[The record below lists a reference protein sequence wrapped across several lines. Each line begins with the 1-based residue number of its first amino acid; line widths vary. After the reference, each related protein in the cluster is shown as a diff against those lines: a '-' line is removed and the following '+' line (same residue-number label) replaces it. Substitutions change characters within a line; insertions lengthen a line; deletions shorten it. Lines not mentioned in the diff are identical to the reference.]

1 MGSRP
6 EQRTPLTD
14 ILVTRI
20 GRDGPLTFADFMETC
35 LYHPEYGYYMR
46 KKPEEGASDYFTSPE
61 VGPLFGRLLA
71 RQVREMW
78 EVMARPSPF
87 TLIECGAGCG
97 RLSEQI
103 LTAATEQAPAFGL
116 ALRLWLVERSPQLRE
131 QAQAALAKFGNRVH
145 VSAEL
150 PSQPPVG
157 CVLSNELL
165 DALPVHRVVQ
175 RGERLREIYICVR
188 AGGLA
193 EAEGEPSSPAV
204 SDYLERYGA
213 PLEDG
218 QQAEVHLAA
227 LAWLEEAVAALARGF
242 LLTIDY
248 GYRAHELYVPH
259 HLRGTLLAYRQHR
272 AHEDW
277 LAWPGE
283 QDLTAHVNFTA
294 LEKRGQELGLE
305 TLGFTQQASF
315 LLALARAS
323 EFADIE
329 GPGGGDCEKLAR
341 RQALKQLI
349 HPGGMGE
356 TFKVLIQGK
365 GFSGARLS
373 GLEPL

>member
-1 MGSRP
+1 MGR
-6 EQRTPLTD
+6 RTPLTD
-14 ILVTRI
+14 ILVDRI
-20 GRDGPLTFADFMETC
+20 QRGGPLTFADFMEAC
-35 LYHPEYGYYMR
+35 LYHPEFGYYMR
-46 KKPEEGASDYFTSPE
+46 RGPETGASDYFTSPE
-61 VGPLFGRLLA
+61 VSPLFGRLLA
-71 RQVREMW
+71 RQLAEMR
-78 EVMARPSPF
+78 VAMGQPSPF
-87 TLIECGAGCG
+87 TLIECGAGSG

-103 LTAATEQAPAFGL
+103 RAAVVEKSPPFAL
-116 ALRLWLVERSPQLRE
+116 ALRSWLVERSPRLRE
-131 QAQAALAKFGNRVH
+131 QAQARLARFGDAIH

-150 PSQPPVG
+150 PAAPAIG
-157 CVLSNELL
+157 CLLSNELL

-175 RGERLREIYICVR
+175 RGKRLREIYVTIR
-188 AGGLA
+188 AGELV
-193 EAEGEPSSPAV
+193 EEEGEPSSPAV
-204 SDYLERYGA
+204 ADYLDRYGA

-227 LAWLEEAVAALARGF
+227 LKWLEGAATALGRGF

-248 GYRAHELYVPH
+248 GHHARELYGPG
-259 HLRGTLLAYRQHR
+259 HLRGTVLAYRQHR
-272 AHEDW
+272 AHEHW

-305 TLGFTQQASF
+305 TLGFTQQTSF

-329 GPGGGDCEKLAR
+329 GSGSDREKLTQRLAF
-341 RQALKQLI
+341 KQLI
-349 HPGGMGE
+349 HPAGMGE

-365 GFSGARLS
+365 EVSGARLS